1 MLNRR
6 DILRT
11 SSCGFGLLALNSIL
25 AQETTDFTPKAKR
38 VIFMYMNGAPS
49 HVDTFDYKPLM
60 VEKNGIDDPVSKGR
74 KIVKPAVPLT
84 PAGDSG
90 IEISE
95 LFPELRKHADNLCLL
110 NGMTSKTGNH
120 QQARSLL
127 HTGNFQ
133 FSRPSMGS
141 WLLYGLGTEN
151 QELPGFITIDA
162 SVSPDN
168 YGSAFLPAVYQG
180 TAINGGNA
188 ANAIP
193 NLKNNIFTREQ
204 QRTNLDLLS
213 DLNNIKLQND
223 VENSRLDGLIESYEL
238 AFKMQMSVPNTI
250 DLSKE
255 SKQTL
260 ERYGIGQKG
269 VEKFGRQCLL
279 AKKFSEAGVRFVE
292 IGHGGWDMHQN
303 IDDNLKK
310 QAYNIDKPIAALLE
324 DLKNDGMLDDTLVIW
339 GGEFGRTPGMK
350 DGATGRDHNS
360 SGFSMWMAGG
370 GIKGGMR
377 YGSTDY
383 FGHKAVDSIDM
394 HDLHATI
401 LYLMGIDHS
410 KLTYRY
416 SGRDFRL
423 TDVFG
428 NIQHNIIS

>member
-6 DILRT
+6 SLLQA
-11 SSCGFGLLALNSIL
+11 SSFGFGMLALKGLMAEEALKSN
-25 AQETTDFTPKAKR
+25 KR
-38 VIFMYMNGAPS
+38 VIFMYMNGGMT
-49 HVDTFDYKPLM
+49 HTDTFDHKPLM
-60 VEKNGIDDPVSKGR
+60 VEKAGIDDPVSKGR
-74 KIVKPAVPLT
+74 KIMKPGVPLT

-95 LFPELRKHADNLCLL
+95 NFPHLRKHADDLCLL
-110 NGMTSKTGNH
+110 NGMKSKTGNH
-120 QQARSLL
+120 NQARSLL

-151 QELPGFITIDA
+151 KELPGFITIDA
-162 SVSPDN
+162 NIGPDN
-168 YGSAFLPAVYQG
+168 YGSSFLPAVYQG
-180 TAINGGNA
+180 TAINAGSKS
-188 ANAIP
+188 AIP
-193 NLKNNIFTREQ
+193 NLVNTSTTKDR
-204 QRTNLDLLS
+204 QRKDLDLLR
-213 DLNNIKLQND
+213 DFNQMHLKD
-223 VENSRLDGLIESYEL
+223 GAENSRLEGLIESYEL
-238 AFKMQMSVPNTI
+238 AFRMQTSVPNTVDI
-250 DLSKE
+250 SKE
-255 SKQTL
+255 SQETL
-260 ERYGIGQKG
+260 QKYGINDKATA
-269 VEKFGRQCLL
+269 KFGKQCLL

-303 IDDNLKK
+303 INDNLKK
-310 QAYNIDKPIAALLE
+310 NTTAIDKPIAALIQ
-324 DLKNDGMLDDTLVIW
+324 DLKDCGLFEDTIILF
-339 GGEFGRTPGMK
+339 GSEFGRTPGIK
-350 DGATGRDHNS
+350 EGATGRDHNN

-377 YGSTDY
+377 YGSTDD

-401 LYLMGIDHS
+401 LHLMGIDHT

-428 NIQHNIIS
+428 NIQHEILV